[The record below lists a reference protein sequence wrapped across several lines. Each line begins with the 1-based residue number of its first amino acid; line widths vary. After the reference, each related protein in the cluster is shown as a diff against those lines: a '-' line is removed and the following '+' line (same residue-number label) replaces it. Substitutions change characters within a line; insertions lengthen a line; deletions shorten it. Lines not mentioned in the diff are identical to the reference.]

1 AAVQGNFGVV
11 KRVQVTADKA
21 ALTEERDRLRA
32 EVTRMQ
38 NLTLRLSD
46 DYLDVDLLDE
56 RARQVLGYVRADE
69 IVIR

>member
-1 AAVQGNFGVV
+1 MRLSRFRPAMGAAITGVLFLGVASYFAFAAVQGNFGVV

-38 NLTLRLSD
+38 NLTLR
-46 DYLDVDLLDE
+46 
-56 RARQVLGYVRADE
+56 
-69 IVIR
+69 